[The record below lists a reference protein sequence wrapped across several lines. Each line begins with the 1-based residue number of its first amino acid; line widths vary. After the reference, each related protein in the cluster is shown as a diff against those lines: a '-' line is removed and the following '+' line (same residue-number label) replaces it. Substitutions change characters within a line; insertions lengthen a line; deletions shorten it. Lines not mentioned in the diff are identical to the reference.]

1 MRVDLLCIGKTA
13 EKAIR
18 ELLEYYAERLPRHW
32 NFSLTEIPDVKNA
45 RNLSPAQIKTEE
57 ERFLLQKI
65 EPADYVILLDE
76 GGRQYTSREFA
87 GKMADFQNSSRRA
100 VILVI
105 GGAYGFSEN
114 MHRRASEKISLSK
127 MTFTHQMVR
136 LFLME
141 QLYRADQILQ
151 GKPYHND

>member
-13 EKAIR
+13 DKTIKK
-18 ELLEYYAERLPRHW
+18 LLDYYAERLPRHW
-32 NFSLTEIPDVKNA
+32 NFSLTEIPDLKNA
-45 RNLSPAQIKTEE
+45 RSLTPAQIKGEE
-57 ERFLLQKI
+57 EKLLLQKI
-65 EPADYVILLDE
+65 EAGDYVILLDE
-76 GGRQYTSREFA
+76 GGKQWTSREFA
-87 GKMADFQNSSRRA
+87 AKMEDFQNSSRRA
-100 VILVI
+100 VVLVI

-114 MHRRASEKISLSK
+114 MYQRASEKLSLSK

>member
-13 EKAIR
+13 DKTIKN
-18 ELLEYYAERLPRHW
+18 LLDYYAQRLPRHW
-32 NFSLTEIPDVKNA
+32 NFSLTEIPDLKNA
-45 RNLSPAQIKTEE
+45 RNLTPAQIKTEE
-57 ERFLLQKI
+57 EKLLLQKI
-65 EPADYVILLDE
+65 EPTDYVILLDE
-76 GGRQYTSREFA
+76 GGQQCTSREFA
-87 GKMADFQNSSRRA
+87 AKIQDFQNSSRRA

-114 MHRRASEKISLSK
+114 MHRRAAEKLSLSK